1 MSYILDALKRAD
13 ADRERDTAAV
23 PDLHAQADAA
33 RGVLA
38 AARPSHGWLMTLA
51 LAAAGVA
58 LAVLAWRWL
67 DASPAD
73 AAPPLPVAQA
83 PAPAPAPA
91 QALAPSTPALAPAAT
106 IIPAAPPLD
115 ASVPL
120 VAPAI
125 APEPAPIPSL
135 ASKPAL
141 PPRQPAAAATPAV
154 VAAAPAV
161 AGRPSAPASA
171 AAESRIYSMAEL
183 PPDIRSGLPALTV
196 GGSVYSPKAASR
208 IVILNGQVFREGD
221 KPVDG
226 LIVERIGL
234 KSTVLAFR
242 GTRFELKH

>member
-83 PAPAPAPA
+83 PAPA

-115 ASVPL
+115 ASVPW

-141 PPRQPAAAATPAV
+141 PPHQPAAAATPAV

-183 PPDIRSGLPALTV
+183 PPDIRSGLPALAV

-221 KPVDG
+221 RPVDG
-226 LIVERIGL
+226 LTVERIGL

>member
-73 AAPPLPVAQA
+73 AAPPLPVAQ
-83 PAPAPAPA
+83 APAPA

-221 KPVDG
+221 RPVDG
-226 LIVERIGL
+226 LTVERIGL